1 MNTYLVSYDLGLPE
15 TYNDYKILIEYI
27 KSYSRWAKPLQSVW
41 FIKTEKNVAQVRDE
55 IKALV
60 DSNDKILVINVTQ
73 KGWGTFHVSKDVTDW
88 MKNNL

>member
-41 FIKTEKNVAQVRDE
+41 FIKTDKTVAQVRDE